1 MYDAK
6 TCHMIWSNQ
15 YLDYKDWK
23 DWLEEDYPD
32 LTESERESLMYELN
46 DEYLE
51 DERTNLNISLGMP
64 IIVIADLGLWDGR
77 RSGYKVIG
85 TGNISDCLY
94 DDCDYLTW
102 YVDGVGDL
110 NCDASHH
117 DGTNHYLYRVFRG
130 GTTPEQMRNL
140 EQKIY
145 NGTATWKDIAG
156 ITTKIGPAIA
166 KVYGW

>member
-1 MYDAK
+1 MYDE
-6 TCHMIWSNQ
+6 TCHLIWSNVHLN
-15 YLDYKDWK
+15 YADWK
-23 DWLEEDYPD
+23 DSLEEEYPD
-32 LTESERESLMYELN
+32 RTEQERELLMYELN

-51 DERTNLNISLGMP
+51 DERANLNISLGMP
-64 IIVIADLGLWDGR
+64 IIVIGDLGFWYGR
-77 RSGYKVIG
+77 RHGYKVIG

-117 DGTNHYLYRVFRG
+117 DGTNHYLYRVFRD
-130 GTTPEQMRNL
+130 GTTPRQMSNL
-140 EQKIY
+140 EQKICR
-145 NGTATWKDIAG
+145 GTATWKDITRV
-156 ITTKIGPAIA
+156 TTKVGPTIA